1 MNVDF
6 LIKTNP
12 FNIPGVQ
19 IPKTQ
24 DSAEKPAGTAQ
35 VGATTQSKP
44 ASGANF
50 VQKIKDTNDAVGF
63 IQTSEMFISK
73 LDKEGITD
81 FETASAL
88 GATISYSQKNVL
100 SKQSFDTTAGVV
112 QIDLSSSEI
121 GFGVDFEEWKKN
133 AKEMLKSKK
142 EQISNPLAA
151 FGAQKKEQM
160 DSAAQKI
167 SAVTETNAKLGSLLD
182 DINESLNRFEQKAN
196 DLGNALF

>member
-6 LIKTNP
+6 LMKTNP

-19 IPKTQ
+19 IPKAQ
-24 DSAEKPAGTAQ
+24 DNGEKPAAAAQ

-63 IQTSEMFISK
+63 IQTSEIFISK

-81 FETASAL
+81 FDAASAL
-88 GATISYSQKNVL
+88 GATVAYSQKNVL
-100 SKQSFDTTAGVV
+100 SKQSFDTTAGVI

-121 GFGVDFEEWKKN
+121 GFGGDFEEWKKN
-133 AKEMLKSKK
+133 AKEMLKAKK

-160 DSAAQKI
+160 DNAAQKI

-182 DINESLNRFEQKAN
+182 DINESLNKFEQKAN
-196 DLGNALF
+196 DLGNTLF

>member
-24 DSAEKPAGTAQ
+24 DSAEKQAGTAQ
-35 VGATTQSKP
+35 VGATAQSKP

-63 IQTSEMFISK
+63 IQTSEIFISK
-73 LDKEGITD
+73 LDKEGIAD

-133 AKEMLKSKK
+133 VKEMLKSKK

-160 DSAAQKI
+160 DGAAQKI
-167 SAVTETNAKLGSLLD
+167 SAVTETNTKLGSLLN

-196 DLGNALF
+196 DLGNTLF

>member
-19 IPKTQ
+19 IPKTADGEAKKTETATQ
-24 DSAEKPAGTAQ
+24 VAAGQ
-35 VGATTQSKP
+35 NR

-63 IQTSEMFISK
+63 MQTAEVFLSK
-73 LDKEGITD
+73 LDKEGVSSFD
-81 FETASAL
+81 GASELAKSF
-88 GATISYSQKNVL
+88 SYSQKPVM
-100 SKQSFDTTAGVV
+100 SKQNFDTTAGVIQV
-112 QIDLSSSEI
+112 DLSSSEI
-121 GFGVDFEEWKKN
+121 GFGADFEAWKSN
-133 AKEMLKSKK
+133 AKELLKSKK

-160 DSAAQKI
+160 ENAAERI
-167 SAVTETNAKLGSLLD
+167 NLTGTNNKLSSLLD
-182 DINESLNRFEQKAN
+182 DINESLNKFEQKAN
-196 DLGNALF
+196 DIGNTLF